1 MEVMPVNGL
10 TLFFDAEE
18 REAAELIRRACE
30 KSVRLIHECW
40 GLDTPQDLRVYVLTS
55 AWLRSTFH
63 SAPWGWRILMGL
75 SLPLWYFRARRL
87 WQVAG
92 GWQQQYGQ
100 RRTVGI
106 KTPRLILQSDSG
118 IGDRVFIREA
128 DVDERVQ
135 HITCHELVHAF
146 TSDLKLP
153 VWLHEGLAM
162 VTVERYVGKATI
174 RRETLDALRRS
185 SNEAGAGSYRGVN
198 LKDPGAVVYLYVRG
212 YWITRY
218 LEETQPGRLKS
229 LLARR
234 YSHRELESQVA
245 SACGMGCEEFWRK
258 IDGIVAAHFGQKEET
273 A

>member
-1 MEVMPVNGL
+1 METMPLNGF

-75 SLPLWYFRARRL
+75 SLPLWYFRTRRL

-100 RRTVGI
+100 RKTVGI
-106 KTPRLILQSDSG
+106 KTPRLIPLDDSG
-118 IGDRVFIREA
+118 IGDRIFIREDDA
-128 DVDERVQ
+128 DEKVQ

-153 VWLHEGLAM
+153 VWLNEGLAM
-162 VTVERYVGKATI
+162 VTVERYAGKATI

-185 SNEAGAGSYRGVN
+185 SNQAVAGSYQGIN
-198 LKDPGAVVYLYVRG
+198 LKDPDAVVYLYVRG

-234 YSHRELESQVA
+234 YSHGELESQVA
-245 SACGMGCEEFWRK
+245 FACGMGREEFLRK
-258 IDGIVAAHFGQKEET
+258 VDGTVAAHFS
-273 A
+273 

>member
-1 MEVMPVNGL
+1 MEMMPVSGL

-30 KSVRLIHECW
+30 KSVQLIHEYW
-40 GLDTPQDLRVYVLTS
+40 GLGTPQDLRVYVLTS

-75 SLPLWYFRARRL
+75 SLPLWYFRTRRL

-118 IGDRVFIREA
+118 IGDRVYIRVA
-128 DVDERVQ
+128 DVDEKVQ
-135 HITCHELVHAF
+135 HITCHELAHAF

-162 VTVERYVGKATI
+162 VTAERYAVRVTI

-185 SNEAGAGSYRGVN
+185 SHEAGAGSYRGID
-198 LKDPGAVVYLYVRG
+198 LKDPDAVAYQYVRG

-229 LLARR
+229 LLVRR
-234 YSHRELESQVA
+234 YSHPELESQVA
-245 SACGMGCEEFWRK
+245 FACGMKREEFWRR
-258 IDGIVAAHFGQKEET
+258 IDGIVAAHFS
-273 A
+273 

>member
-1 MEVMPVNGL
+1 MEMMPVSGL

-30 KSVRLIHECW
+30 KSVQLVHEYW

-55 AWLRSTFH
+55 TWLRSTFH

-75 SLPLWYFRARRL
+75 SLPFWYFRARRL

-92 GWQQQYGQ
+92 GWQQQYSQ

-118 IGDRVFIREA
+118 IGDRVYIRVA
-128 DVDERVQ
+128 DVNEKVR

-162 VTVERYVGKATI
+162 VTAERYAGRATI
-174 RRETLDALRRS
+174 RRETLDALCRS

-198 LKDPGAVVYLYVRG
+198 LKDPDAVAYLYVRG

-218 LEETQPGRLKS
+218 LEETQSGLLKS

-245 SACGMGCEEFWRK
+245 FACGMGREEFWRK
-258 IDGIVAAHFGQKEET
+258 IDGIVAAYFS
-273 A
+273 